1 MPPTTLHTDVAIIG
15 GGPAG
20 LQAALTL
27 GRIHRDAVLFDDGTY
42 RNAGVAHMHNV
53 LTHDGTPPS
62 EFRATARDQLAAYD
76 TISVRDVAVTDVVQ
90 ADGGFRLV
98 LADDSVL
105 TAEAVILATGVRDEL
120 PAVDGLA
127 DLWGD
132 LAAHCPFC
140 HGHEFSGQRIGIL
153 GAASAPHLSALL
165 GPIASELLVLTQGED
180 LPEAWSG
187 GAMVRDE
194 KVLGLERH
202 DGGVRVR
209 FTEGVDEQVAA
220 IFVSTALRQSAPFA
234 ERLGLELN
242 PSGCV
247 RIDEFGRSSLPG
259 VYCAGDMAHLPA
271 HPMPIASVIMAGAAG
286 QLAAAGAQMQL
297 MSAAH

>member
-1 MPPTTLHTDVAIIG
+1 MSPTTLHTDVAIIG

-27 GRIHRDAVLFDDGTY
+27 GRIHRDAVLFDNGTY

-53 LTHDGTPPS
+53 LTHDGTAPS

-105 TAEAVILATGVRDEL
+105 TAEVLILATGVRDEL
-120 PAVDGLA
+120 PAVDGLD

-140 HGHEFSGQRIGIL
+140 HGHEFSGRRIGIL
-153 GAASAPHLSALL
+153 SRAPRRSCAPAPTSAGWRGS
-165 GPIASELLVLTQGED
+165 
-180 LPEAWSG
+180 
-187 GAMVRDE
+187 
-194 KVLGLERH
+194 
-202 DGGVRVR
+202 
-209 FTEGVDEQVAA
+209 
-220 IFVSTALRQSAPFA
+220 
-234 ERLGLELN
+234 
-242 PSGCV
+242 
-247 RIDEFGRSSLPG
+247 
-259 VYCAGDMAHLPA
+259 
-271 HPMPIASVIMAGAAG
+271 
-286 QLAAAGAQMQL
+286 
-297 MSAAH
+297 SAARPRAWPRGSTSRRARDS